1 MPVLGMCFGGTFDL
15 GSTSSQSRLPNPDAS
30 SAIDEEVEMEDKG
43 SESSELTDRN
53 KIIEESSSE

>member
-30 SAIDEEVEMEDKG
+30 VIDEEIEMEDKG